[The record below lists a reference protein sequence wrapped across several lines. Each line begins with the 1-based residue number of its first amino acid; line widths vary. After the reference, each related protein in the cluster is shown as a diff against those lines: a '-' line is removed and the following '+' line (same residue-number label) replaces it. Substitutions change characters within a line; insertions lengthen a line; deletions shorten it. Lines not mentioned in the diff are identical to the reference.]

1 MAISQ
6 AGVSG
11 IAGGVSD
18 LFAAYGDKL
27 KAQGDRLEGQNYDLA
42 AQYALKEEHYTELS
56 TGIKE
61 MQQTRENT
69 QALGATT
76 ADVAG
81 AGFAASGS
89 AMDLLRDSAS
99 QGALAKQVLGQQG
112 LIQEEGYKE
121 QAQSYENMSAAAG
134 IAAKAED
141 SAALGAEITGGIK
154 ILTGGISML
163 PMPGGG

>member
-1 MAISQ
+1 MAFSS
-6 AGVSG
+6 AGVG
-11 IAGGVSD
+11 AIGGGVSD
-18 LFAAYGDKL
+18 LLAAYGDKL

-42 AQYALKEEHYTELS
+42 AQYALKEERYTELS

-89 AMDLLRDSAS
+89 SMDLLRDSAA
-99 QGALAKQVLGQQG
+99 QGSIAKQVLGQQG
-112 LIQEEGYKE
+112 LITEEGYKE
-121 QAQSYENMSAAAG
+121 QAQSYENMSAAANL
-134 IAAKAED
+134 AAKAED
-141 SAALGAEITGGIK
+141 TAALGADIAGGFK
-154 ILTGGISML
+154 IAAGVGSFFL
-163 PMPGGG
+163 